1 MTELRV
7 LVVSLDRLSRAGLAS
22 VLDQQPGLTVVGQ
35 VSGDEDSFLS
45 ADVYDPD
52 VIVWDV
58 SWETASA
65 SHNLGLLSE
74 NSPAVLALAATVD
87 QAGQARKA
95 GAQTVLGRNSSPE
108 TLAAAL
114 AALSH
119 GLQVTDPALSG
130 DLGLSPSG
138 PGSVSPLTPRENDVL
153 RLLAEGLPNKGVA
166 SRLEVSEHTVKF
178 HVNSIM
184 GKLNAQ
190 NRTEAV
196 TLATRLGLLSL

>member
-1 MTELRV
+1 MTELPV

-35 VSGDEDSFLS
+35 VSGDEESFLP
-45 ADVYDPD
+45 ADIYDPD
-52 VIVWDV
+52 GIVWDV

-95 GAQTVLGRNSSPE
+95 GAQTVLDRNSSPE
-108 TLAAAL
+108 ALAAAL

-196 TLATRLGLLSL
+196 TLATRLGLLPL